1 MSLALTVTFALADW
15 IAKGLADGTFERV
28 GGVIR
33 EVGNKQVV
41 TWLREYGSNSSLV
54 PTSSGSPQNLL
65 NLVVSGANLLTSGA
79 NTAVTTK
86 GFADV
91 NQRLGGVEQA
101 SLGNLAVSGAGLVA
115 GVANAA
121 ISGKGFADVNGRLG
135 SIETQIG
142 DIGQNILRNQGILQ
156 ITTAASVLN
165 LGVSVMGFA
174 VIAQRLQEIEQQ
186 LKQAQELLNK
196 INRKIDLSFY
206 ANFHAGIELAVNA
219 FTMTKPENRR
229 SSALQAINRFLEAEH
244 IYKDLTVNELS
255 QKSPMIDKYIMT
267 LCLAYIAEAR
277 CHLEL
282 KEHETAIRRFQE
294 GTKFIRLL
302 LNKYIEIMLTSNPAA
317 YLHPQFKGQI
327 DLRKLTKIYQ
337 WIDPNFNENTV
348 FEMHRENILK
358 LAQNHDEWLSSLPS
372 AIVDRSEIK
381 WGLFGGNPTPL
392 TGRFEKEAYKRLP
405 QVFEIM
411 ESMIETSRRFESFQ
425 TEIQA
430 LSQLGISFH
439 DWLKLTPSTEIK
451 PDGAELMYIIP
462 SQPLSL
468 QSAI

>member
-41 TWLREYGSNSSLV
+41 TWLREYGSNSS
-54 PTSSGSPQNLL
+54 
-65 NLVVSGANLLTSGA
+65 
-79 NTAVTTK
+79 
-86 GFADV
+86 
-91 NQRLGGVEQA
+91 
-101 SLGNLAVSGAGLVA
+101 
-115 GVANAA
+115 ANAA

-135 SIETQIG
+135 SMESQIG
-142 DIGQNILRNQGILQ
+142 EIGQNILRNQGILQ

-196 INRKIDLSFY
+196 IDRKIDLSFY
-206 ANFHAGIELAVNA
+206 ANFRAAIELAINA

-244 IYKDLTVNELS
+244 IYTEYTDIEIEQQSQIADEFLLTLS
-255 QKSPMIDKYIMT
+255 
-267 LCLAYIAEAR
+267 LAYLAEAR
-277 CHLEL
+277 CYLEL
-282 KEHETAIRRFQE
+282 EENETALRRFQE
-294 GTKFIRLL
+294 GARVISSRIH
-302 LNKYIEIMLTSNPAA
+302 KYVEILLTSNPAA
-317 YLHPQFKGQI
+317 YLQPQFKNVI
-327 DLRKLTKIYQ
+327 SLRRMTQIYQ
-337 WIDPNFNENTV
+337 WIDPTLDENAV
-348 FEMHRENILK
+348 FDLQRENLFK
-358 LAQNHDEWLSSLPS
+358 MAQDPNKWLDSLPA
-372 AIVDRSEIK
+372 AILIPVEVQGG
-381 WGLFGGNPTPL
+381 WFGPDHNDL
-392 TGRFEKEAYKRLP
+392 KREADKRLP
-405 QVFEIM
+405 QVFEVM
-411 ESMIETSRRFESFQ
+411 ESMIETNRRFESYQ

-430 LSQLGISFH
+430 VSQLGISFH

-462 SQPLSL
+462 SQPLDL
-468 QSAI
+468 QPAI